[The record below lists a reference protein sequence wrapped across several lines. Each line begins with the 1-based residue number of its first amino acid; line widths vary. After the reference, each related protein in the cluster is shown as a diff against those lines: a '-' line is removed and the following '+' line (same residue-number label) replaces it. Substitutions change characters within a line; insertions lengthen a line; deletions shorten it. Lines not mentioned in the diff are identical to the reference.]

1 MKKIWKIFTVLTVIS
16 ALFITCTVSVFAQT
30 GISVETSN
38 GNISV
43 MALNNNSVYMSDG
56 DTFAVMR
63 VNETKQEIKYEIV
76 KGEEIDFLIYDKNT
90 NKMTSSI
97 TGQSISMDDILVTD
111 DTSSSKETSGTIIP
125 MAVGDVV
132 ESHTF
137 KISYAQ
143 IAALVGDSY
152 SKYDLAYTIVAIM
165 WVFQGVAI
173 TTIVS
178 LIYGALKG
186 ELLNRIVDGV
196 KNNAPGGIKITIDKV
211 EIRKHQG
218 GKMVKGYGYKVGTL
232 TTYS

>member
-165 WVFQGVAI
+165 
-173 TTIVS
+173 
-178 LIYGALKG
+178 
-186 ELLNRIVDGV
+186 
-196 KNNAPGGIKITIDKV
+196 
-211 EIRKHQG
+211 
-218 GKMVKGYGYKVGTL
+218 
-232 TTYS
+232 

>member
-1 MKKIWKIFTVLTVIS
+1 
-16 ALFITCTVSVFAQT
+16 
-30 GISVETSN
+30 
-38 GNISV
+38 

-56 DTFAVMR
+56 DTSAVMR
-63 VNETKQEIKYEIV
+63 VKETEQEIKYEII
-76 KGEEIDFLIYDKNT
+76 KGEETNFLIYDKNT
-90 NKMTSSI
+90 NTMTSSI

-111 DTSSSKETSGTIIP
+111 DTSASRETSGTITT

-132 ESHTF
+132 ESHTY

-152 SKYDLAYTIVAIM
+152 NTYDLAYTIVAIIG
-165 WVFQGVAI
+165 VFQGVAI
-173 TTIVS
+173 TTITS

-211 EIRKHQG
+211 EIRKH
-218 GKMVKGYGYKVGTL
+218 
-232 TTYS
+232 